1 MNFRALSSQRILY
14 DQVNF
19 AGKFAGKFAEYA
31 IEVILIDVSLVTSG
45 KEPAFFTVTET
56 TDRKGFNRQLNC
68 PLRSISLDS
77 QL

>member
-14 DQVNF
+14 DQVN
-19 AGKFAGKFAEYA
+19 FAGKFAEYA